1 MWHRVDTGGF
11 PLPLGDP
18 PEHSAAAG
26 TVSIHQ
32 SELLWMRGGIVADPD
47 AKVPNPR
54 KADLERLRSDLA
66 KEVESIKKTLKGP
79 TEQIGGDKVWVG
91 KNARAWHR
99 ELDGRHKK
107 LVEQVDKLLP
117 IIDAAIRS
125 EPEKVSQ
132 SEARMYNKDL

>member
-1 MWHRVDTGGF
+1 M
-11 PLPLGDP
+11 
-18 PEHSAAAG
+18 
-26 TVSIHQ
+26 
-32 SELLWMRGGIVADPD
+32 ADPD

-66 KEVESIKKTLKGP
+66 KEVESIRKALKAP
-79 TEQIGGDKVWVG
+79 TEEIGGDKVWVG

-107 LVEQVDKLLP
+107 LGEQVDKLLP

-125 EPEKVSQ
+125 EPEKVSP
-132 SEARMYNKDL
+132 SEARTYNKDV